1 MRLSQIAVS
10 VTDLRRTQR
19 WYREVLGLEPS
30 GGTNLFAGPLAAM
43 VQGVPRAASTCW
55 WLLDRQELFQLELF
69 EFRRPLVRPLPHDW
83 RPCDIGYTTVSFCV
97 DDLDAAL
104 RRATAAGGAPLTAP
118 LGSPGKRRA
127 CLRDPEGVLIELM
140 EEDPRAAEPR
150 RRPRP
155 GLAAVARSVTLSVSD
170 LEPSARFFGEILGLD
185 AADSVA
191 LHAPEHEA
199 LWGLEGAQRESLLM
213 WADDFLVELVRY
225 LEPAGRPWPPGYRI
239 SDQGI
244 VNIAFGFRER
254 TQFEAAHERCLEA
267 GFRGNGPPLRLG
279 AWSVVYVNDNQ
290 GFSVELLHI
299 EPWYERQMGFRPRPT
314 PRLAP
319 LAGRTPARCRTERGF
334 AKGLVTGAAG
344 GLGTELCRLL
354 AEDRTSLLL
363 LDRDASGMARLA
375 GELED
380 GVEVATQELDL
391 ADLEAVDAG
400 MAELTAAHPD
410 VDLLIAAAGLDR
422 AQSLLAFDWRQARDD
437 FAVNSLANLVLL
449 SHLVPKMAA
458 RGGGHITAIAS
469 LAGVVGMPYEAPYSA
484 SKAALATIT
493 ESARAELEPRGITFT
508 AVFPGF
514 VDTPMFRANAFKH
527 PYAIAPRDAAE
538 RIYMA
543 TLRRRE
549 TLHFPAL
556 EHAKLRLARALP
568 ARVRDRITRRAMNP
582 PADIESRGAGSDDR
596 PPPVQRY

>member
-1 MRLSQIAVS
+1 LRLSQIAVS

-43 VQGVPRAASTCW
+43 VQGVTRAASTCW

-69 EFRRPLVRPLPHDW
+69 EFRTPLVRPLPRDW

-118 LGSPGKRRA
+118 LGAPGKRRA
-127 CLRDPEGVLIELM
+127 CLLDPEGVLIELM
-140 EEDPRAAEPR
+140 EEDPRDPEPR
-150 RRPRP
+150 QRPRP
-155 GLAAVARSVTLSVSD
+155 GLAAVARSVTLSVPD
-170 LEPSARFFGEILGLD
+170 LERSGRFFGEVLGLD
-185 AADSVA
+185 AAADVA
-191 LHAPEHEA
+191 LHGPEHEA
-199 LWGLEGAQRESLLM
+199 LWGLEGARRESLLM

-225 LEPAGRPWPPGYRI
+225 LDPVGRPWPPGYRI

-254 TQFEAAHERCLEA
+254 TEFEAAHERCLQA

-279 AWSVVYVNDNQ
+279 AWSVVYVNDDQ
-290 GFSVELLHI
+290 GFSVELLHV
-299 EPWYERQMGFRPRPT
+299 EPWYERQMGFRSRPT

-319 LAGRTPARCRTERGF
+319 FAGRTPARLRSERRF
-334 AKGLVTGAAG
+334 AKAVVTGAAG

-354 AEDRTSLLL
+354 AEDRTNLVL
-363 LDRDASGMARLA
+363 LDRDAGGLARLA

-380 GVEVATQELDL
+380 GLEVATHELDL
-391 ADLEAVDAG
+391 ADLEAVDTL
-400 MAELTAAHPD
+400 MAELAAAHRD
-410 VDLLIAAAGLDR
+410 ADLLIACAGLDR

-437 FAVNSLANLVLL
+437 FAVNSLSNLVLL
-449 SHLVPKMAA
+449 SHLVPGMAA
-458 RGGGHITAIAS
+458 RGGGHVTAIAS
-469 LAGVVGMPYEAPYSA
+469 LAALVGMPYEAPYSA
-484 SKAALATIT
+484 SKAALATII
-493 ESARAELEPRGITFT
+493 ESARAELDPQGITFT

-514 VDTPMFRANAFKH
+514 VDTAMFRANAFKH
-527 PYAIAPRDAAE
+527 RYSIAPRDAAE

-543 TLRRRE
+543 TVRRRE

-568 ARVRDRITRRAMNP
+568 ASVRDRITRRAMNP
-582 PADIESRGAGSDDR
+582 PAGIESRDR
-596 PPPVQRY
+596 DR

>member
-19 WYREVLGLEPS
+19 WYSEVLGLEPS

-69 EFRRPLVRPLPHDW
+69 EFRTPLVRPLSRDW

-97 DDLDAAL
+97 EDLDAAL
-104 RRATAAGGAPLTAP
+104 TRATAAGSAPLTAP
-118 LGSPGKRRA
+118 LGAPGKRRA

-140 EEDPRAAEPR
+140 EEDPRGPEPR
-150 RRPRP
+150 QRPRP
-155 GLAAVARSVTLSVSD
+155 GLAAVARSVTLSVPD
-170 LEPSARFFGEILGLD
+170 LERSGRFFGEILGLD
-185 AADSVA
+185 TAADVA
-191 LHAPEHEA
+191 LHGPEHEA
-199 LWGLEGAQRESLLM
+199 LWGLEGARRESLLL

-225 LEPAGRPWPPGYRI
+225 HDPVGRPWPPGYRI

-254 TQFEAAHERCLEA
+254 TEFEAAHERCLKA

-279 AWSVVYVNDNQ
+279 AWSVVYVNDDQ
-290 GFSVELLHI
+290 GFSVELLHV

-319 LAGRTPARCRTERGF
+319 FAGRTPARLRSERRF
-334 AKGLVTGAAG
+334 AKALVTGAAG

-354 AEDRTSLLL
+354 AEDRTSLVL
-363 LDRDASGMARLA
+363 LDRDTGGLARLT

-380 GVEVATQELDL
+380 GLEVATHELDL

-400 MAELTAAHPD
+400 MAELAAAHRD
-410 VDLLIAAAGLDR
+410 ADLLIACAGLDR

-437 FAVNSLANLVLL
+437 FAVNSLSNLVLL
-449 SHLVPKMAA
+449 SHLVPSMTS
-458 RGGGHITAIAS
+458 RGGGHVTAIGS
-469 LAGVVGMPYEAPYSA
+469 LAGLVGMPYEAAYSA
-484 SKAALATIT
+484 SKAALATII
-493 ESARAELEPRGITFT
+493 ESARAELEPQGITFT

-514 VDTPMFRANAFKH
+514 VDTAMFRANAFKH
-527 PYAIAPRDAAE
+527 PYSIAPRDAAE

-543 TLRRRE
+543 TVRRRE

-568 ARVRDRITRRAMNP
+568 ASVRDRITRRAMNL
-582 PADIESRGAGSDDR
+582 PADLDG
-596 PPPVQRY
+596 